1 VDEKE
6 LKEFGERLLKLKEDL
21 EGELKY
27 VDKTWD
33 ESQSEWTGEN
43 QYDNHMGDLGT
54 ATFSREQDL
63 SLELNTRDLMVRV
76 NEALKRIDESTYGF
90 CRVCGRPIERERLEA
105 LPYADLCIEDK
116 KKEEKSW

>member
-1 VDEKE
+1 MDEKE
-6 LKEFGERLLKLKEDL
+6 LKEFRERLLKLKADL

-63 SLELNTRDLMVRV
+63 SLGLNTRDLLAKV
-76 NEALKRIDESTYGF
+76 NESLKRIDEGTYGF
-90 CRVCGRPIERERLEA
+90 CRVCGRPIERERLET

>member
-1 VDEKE
+1 MDEKE
-6 LKEFGERLLKLKEDL
+6 LKEFRERLLKLKADL

-54 ATFSREQDL
+54 ATYSREQDL
-63 SLELNTRDLMVRV
+63 SLGLNTRDLMAKVD
-76 NEALKRIDESTYGF
+76 EALKRIDEGTYGF